1 MNLHERPA
9 VAEEQL
15 RYARVLEWGA
25 RLGLAAA
32 VLAFALYIAG
42 ILPGRV
48 PLEELPT
55 FWSLPL
61 ADYLQRSATPVGWKW
76 IGLAMHGD
84 FASIIGI
91 ALLSS
96 VSVACLA
103 AVLPI
108 YARRADRVYAILCVL
123 AIGVL
128 ALAASGVL
136 VVGH

>member
-1 MNLHERPA
+1 MKLTVRPV

-25 RLGLAAA
+25 RIGLAAA
-32 VLAFALYIAG
+32 VLAFALYLAG

-48 PLEELPT
+48 PLQDLPT
-55 FWSLPL
+55 LWSLPL
-61 ADYLQRSATPVGWKW
+61 ADYLQRSATPVGWEW
-76 IGLAMHGD
+76 IRLAMYGD
-84 FASIIGI
+84 FASIVGI
-91 ALLSS
+91 AVLSS

-108 YARRADRVYAILCVL
+108 YTRRSDRVYAILCVL

-128 ALAASGVL
+128 VLAASGVL
-136 VVGH
+136 VVRH

>member
-1 MNLHERPA
+1 MNLTVRPV

-25 RLGLAAA
+25 RIGLVIA
-32 VLAFALYIAG
+32 VLPFALYLAG
-42 ILPGRV
+42 VLPGRV
-48 PLEELPT
+48 PLQDLPT
-55 FWSLPL
+55 IWSLPL
-61 ADYLQRSATPVGWKW
+61 VDYLHRSATPIGWGW
-76 IGLAMHGD
+76 IKLAMHGD

-91 ALLSS
+91 AILSS

-108 YARRADRVYAILCVL
+108 YTRRSDHVYAILCVL

-128 ALAASGVL
+128 VLAASGVL
-136 VVGH
+136 VVRH

>member
-1 MNLHERPA
+1 MSLPERPG

-25 RLGLAAA
+25 RLGLIAS
-32 VLAFALYIAG
+32 VLAFALYVAG
-42 ILPGRV
+42 VLPGRV
-48 PLEELPT
+48 PLAELPT
-55 FWSLPL
+55 LWSLPL
-61 ADYLQRSATPVGWKW
+61 ADYLQRSATPVGWEW
-76 IGLAMHGD
+76 ITLATHGD
-84 FASIIGI
+84 FASIVGI
-91 ALLSS
+91 AILSS

-128 ALAASGVL
+128 VLAASGL
-136 VVGH
+136 FVVKH

>member
-1 MNLHERPA
+1 MKLTVRPV

-25 RLGLAAA
+25 RIGLAAA
-32 VLAFALYIAG
+32 VLAFALYLAG

-48 PLEELPT
+48 PLQDLPT
-55 FWSLPL
+55 LWSLPL
-61 ADYLQRSATPVGWKW
+61 ADYLQRSATPVGWEW
-76 IGLAMHGD
+76 IRLAMYGD
-84 FASIIGI
+84 FASIVGI
-91 ALLSS
+91 AVLSS

-108 YARRADRVYAILCVL
+108 YARRSDRVYAILCVL

-128 ALAASGVL
+128 VLAASGVL
-136 VVGH
+136 VVRH

>member
-1 MNLHERPA
+1 MNLHARPP

-32 VLAFALYIAG
+32 VLAFALYLAG

-55 FWSLPL
+55 LWSLPL
-61 ADYLQRSATPVGWKW
+61 ADYLQRSATPVGWEW
-76 IGLAMHGD
+76 MRLVMHGD
-84 FASIIGI
+84 FASIVGI
-91 ALLSS
+91 AVLSS

-108 YARRADRVYAILCVL
+108 YTRRSDRVYTVLCVL

-128 ALAASGVL
+128 VLAASGVL
-136 VVGH
+136 VVRH

>member
-1 MNLHERPA
+1 MNLPERPV

-32 VLAFALYIAG
+32 VLAFALYVSG

-48 PLEELPT
+48 PLAELSSL
-55 FWSLPL
+55 WSLPL
-61 ADYLQRSATPVGWKW
+61 ADYLQRSATPIGWGWVK
-76 IGLAMHGD
+76 LAMHGD
-84 FASIIGI
+84 FASIVGI
-91 ALLSS
+91 AILSS

-128 ALAASGVL
+128 VLAASGVL
-136 VVGH
+136 VVKH

>member
-1 MNLHERPA
+1 MSLPERPG

-32 VLAFALYIAG
+32 VLAFALYVAG
-42 ILPGRV
+42 VLPGRV
-48 PLEELPT
+48 ALAELPT
-55 FWSLPL
+55 LWSLPL
-61 ADYLQRSATPVGWKW
+61 ADYLQRSGTPVGWAW
-76 IGLAMHGD
+76 IKLAKHGD
-84 FASIIGI
+84 FASIVGI
-91 ALLSS
+91 AILSS

-108 YARRADRVYAILCVL
+108 YARRSDRVYAILCVL

-128 ALAASGVL
+128 VLAASGLL
-136 VVGH
+136 VVKH

>member
-1 MNLHERPA
+1 MNLPERPV

-32 VLAFALYIAG
+32 VLAFALYVSG

-48 PLEELPT
+48 PLEQLST
-55 FWSLPL
+55 LWSLPL
-61 ADYLQRSATPVGWKW
+61 ADYLQRSATPIGWGWVK
-76 IGLAMHGD
+76 LAMHGD
-84 FASIIGI
+84 FASIVGI
-91 ALLSS
+91 AILSS

-128 ALAASGVL
+128 VLAASGVL
-136 VVGH
+136 VVKH

>member
-1 MNLHERPA
+1 MNLPERPV

-32 VLAFALYIAG
+32 VLAFALYVAG

-48 PLEELPT
+48 PLEQLST
-55 FWSLPL
+55 LWSLPL
-61 ADYLQRSATPVGWKW
+61 ADYLQRSATPIGWGWVK
-76 IGLAMHGD
+76 LAMHGD
-84 FASIIGI
+84 FASIVGI
-91 ALLSS
+91 AILSS

-128 ALAASGVL
+128 VLAASGVL
-136 VVGH
+136 VVKH